1 MGTKILGMLL
11 FAVAI
16 YLFQRGL
23 TIDDSQRGHLNNV
36 RLIGSAVLVFMFAVA
51 FLSTT
56 KSLCEIF
63 GIFC

>member
-11 FAVAI
+11 FAVAV

-23 TIDDSQRGHLNNV
+23 TIDDSQRGHLRNI
-36 RLIGSAVLVFMFAVA
+36 RLIGAAVLVFMLAVSS
-51 FLSTT
+51 LSTT
-56 KSLCEIF
+56 KSLCEVF